1 MLSGVKIK
9 KNIGSLRNHQ
19 FKLSKIFFFS
29 TVIVANLLLVKKK
42 YHTGDKMSTNFATS
56 RVLEEILTQLIKR
69 GLLTESQVMQLD
81 SHGLSSQQEIEQAL
95 KSNYGI
101 KDSDLLLAVA
111 EYTKVPILGLQNFSV
126 SENCLNLLPYKF
138 LKENNVI
145 PVAKTSTTVTLALPD
160 PLNIMV
166 LQKVYDITSLHVIP
180 GAALESQIVKIIE
193 AVEKGNTRTLNDII
207 QDSDDYENVEF
218 DDSSVSDIAADTAG
232 DDGVPVIRI
241 VNMILMEALRRGA
254 SDIHVEPFD
263 KSVRLRYR
271 IDGALFESTNPP
283 KNLQNAIAS
292 RVKVMSKLDIA
303 ERRIPQ
309 DGKFR
314 IKASGKEIDFRVST
328 LPTVHGEKLVLR
340 ILDKGNLKAGLDD
353 LGLDPNSLIKLKL
366 AVKNPHGLIL
376 VTGPTGSGKTTTLYS
391 CLQELN
397 KSDVNI
403 VTVEN
408 PVEYQLEGINQV
420 EINDKAGMTFSAALR
435 SILRQ
440 DPDIVLVGETRDN
453 ETAEI
458 AVKAALTGH
467 LVMTTLHTNSAP
479 GAVTRLGDMGIAPF
493 LLSSSVVLAQAQRL
507 VKTIC
512 PNCKEEIAELD
523 QEFCKL
529 NRIPTEI
536 FDGKTLYQG
545 AGCSACGGSG
555 YKGRASIMEILVMTP
570 KLREMVLHG
579 ANGDELAEAAI
590 ADQGFVNLQEAGFH
604 RVIEGI
610 TTLQEVMRVAAGE
623 H

>member
-1 MLSGVKIK
+1 
-9 KNIGSLRNHQ
+9 
-19 FKLSKIFFFS
+19 
-29 TVIVANLLLVKKK
+29 
-42 YHTGDKMSTNFATS
+42 MSQTFATS
-56 RVLEEILTQLIKR
+56 RVLEELIMGLINR
-69 GLLTESQVMQLD
+69 GLLTESQVMELD
-81 SHGLSSQQEIEQAL
+81 SLGVSTQEEIEDAL
-95 KSNYGI
+95 KNRYRI
-101 KDSDLLLAVA
+101 KESDILTTLAD
-111 EYTKVPILGLQNFSV
+111 YTKVPLIKLDKFTPDEECQS
-126 SENCLNLLPYKF
+126 LLPAKF
-138 LKENNVI
+138 MRDNKVLPI
-145 PVAKTSTTVTLALPD
+145 CKTSSTLTLALCD

-166 LQKVYDITSLHVIP
+166 IQEVYDLTNLQVLPI
-180 GAALESQIVKIIE
+180 AALESEIMKLTSNGT
-193 AVEKGNTRTLNDII
+193 AVETTLSDII
-207 QDSDDYENVEF
+207 RDSDNDENIEF
-218 DDSSVSDIAADTAG
+218 NASKIEDIADDNEGADA
-232 DDGVPVIRI
+232 VPVIRI

-254 SDIHVEPFD
+254 SDIHIEPFD
-263 KSVRLRYR
+263 KEVRLRYR
-271 IDGALFESTNPP
+271 VDGALLESTNPP
-283 KNLQNAIAS
+283 KNLQLAIAS

-314 IKASGKEIDFRVST
+314 IKASGREIDFRVST
-328 LPTVHGEKLVLR
+328 LPTVHGEKLCLR

-353 LGLDPNSLIKLKL
+353 LGLDPDSLIKLKL

-397 KSDVNI
+397 NPDVNI

-408 PVEYQLEGINQV
+408 PVEYQLEGVNQV

-440 DPDIVLVGETRDN
+440 DPDIVLVGETRDA

-479 GAVTRLGDMGIAPF
+479 GAITRLGDMGIAPF
-493 LLSSSVVLAQAQRL
+493 LLSSSIVLSQAQRL

-512 PNCKEEIAELD
+512 PSCKEPLQELD
-523 QEFCKL
+523 EEFCKL
-529 NRIPTEI
+529 NKIPTEM
-536 FDGKTLYQG
+536 FKGKELYHG
-545 AGCSACGGSG
+545 RGCPNCNGSG
-555 YKGRASIMEILVMTP
+555 YKGRASIMEIIVMTP
-570 KLREMVLHG
+570 KLRDMVLRG
-579 ANGDELAEAAI
+579 ANGDEIAEAAVK
-590 ADQGFVNLQEAGFH
+590 DQDFKDLKMAGYN
-604 RVIEGI
+604 RVLEGI